1 MKAININFK
10 LRSLAA
16 ALLLA
21 ITFAVFGTA
30 VPVSAHGGED
40 HGDEKPKT
48 ATTAKGT
55 VLHTSRLG
63 GFEVM
68 LKHPV
73 LEPDTATTARF
84 FITKFE
90 TNEAAENA
98 NPAIEIEAANGAVT
112 QAETE
117 KTDSAGSFI
126 VKIPALPEGVYTV
139 RTKLTYDGETDT
151 ATFSGVEVAHSS
163 AETAAVG
170 AGWLGTVLLFLAG
183 AIVLGLFGVLFYF
196 AWRMAGKNQIGE
208 ETVSA

>member
-1 MKAININFK
+1 MKAKKTRN
-10 LRSLAA
+10 LRRTAASVVLSSLVF
-16 ALLLA
+16 LA
-21 ITFAVFGTA
+21 G
-30 VPVSAHGGED
+30 VSSIAAHGGED

-63 GFEVM
+63 EFEVT
-68 LKHPV
+68 LKHPA

-84 FITKFE
+84 FVTRFE
-90 TNEAAENA
+90 TNEPAENA

-117 KTDSAGSFI
+117 KTDTAGSFI

-139 RTKLTYDGETDT
+139 RTKLTYGGETDT
-151 ATFSGVEVAHSS
+151 ATFSGVEVSHAA

-183 AIVLGLFGVLFYF
+183 AIVLGSFGVLFYF
-196 AWRMAGKNQIGE
+196 AWRTADKKQIGE